1 MSARLWLAYCTRGLF
16 VIVAFVLFTG
26 GNSMLS
32 FVSVIVD
39 MFGCVAVVGCTVGFA
54 VITVLVID
62 VCVFAVVRFIVAT
75 VGGGHGLSAIL
86 WLA

>member
-1 MSARLWLAYCTRGLF
+1 
-16 VIVAFVLFTG
+16 
-26 GNSMLS
+26 MLS

-54 VITVLVID
+54 VVTVLVIN
-62 VCVFAVVRFIVAT
+62 VCVFAVVRFIVAA
-75 VGGGHGLSAIL
+75 VSGGHGLSAIL